1 MAVRKIIP
9 VATPNLIVAPNEYS
23 KSREEQ
29 LNNELR
35 LYFNRLNGN
44 VNTIADIGGGSSIS
58 FPHIVAYSDADQFAG
73 GDDTPTIVNFNNA
86 LDNVGF
92 TFNTD
97 GTATANYDGT
107 YKIEYRLQA
116 VNTENIALDVVV
128 WLQVNGEDVADSATK
143 YTIPARKSAGVP
155 SFNILA
161 SFVSW
166 ETLENDKFALYW
178 ATEQAYESGVQD
190 GVYLE
195 YEAAQTSPYAHPEI
209 PSSYGVIQYIGR
221 E

>member
-9 VATPNLIVAPNEYS
+9 VATPNLIVAPDEYS

-44 VNTIADIGGGSSIS
+44 INTIVDTAGGSAIS
-58 FPHIVAYSDADQFAG
+58 FPHIVAYSDADQYAG
-73 GDDTPTIVNFNNA
+73 GDDTPTIVSFNNA
-86 LDNVGF
+86 PDNVGF

-97 GTATANYDGT
+97 GTANALYDGT

-116 VNTENIALDVVV
+116 VNTENVALDTVV
-128 WLQVNGEDVADSATK
+128 WLEVNGEQVADSATK

-178 ATEQAYESGVQD
+178 ATEQAFESGVQD
-190 GVYLE
+190 GIYLE
-195 YEAAQTSPYAHPEI
+195 ATAAQTSPYAHPEI

>member
-9 VATPNLIVAPNEYS
+9 VATPNLIVAPDEYS

-44 VNTIADIGGGSSIS
+44 INTIVDTAGGSAIS
-58 FPHIVAYSDADQFAG
+58 FPHITAYSDADQYAD
-73 GDDTPTIVNFNNA
+73 GDDTPTIVAFNTVA
-86 LDNVGF
+86 DNVGF

-97 GTATANYDGT
+97 GTANALYDGT

-116 VNTENIALDVVV
+116 VNTDNVIHDVVV

-143 YTIPARKSAGVP
+143 YSIPARKSAGVY
-155 SFNILA
+155 SYNILA

-178 ATEQAYESGVQD
+178 ATEQAFDSGVQD
-190 GVYLE
+190 GIFLE
-195 YEAAQTSPYAHPEI
+195 ATAAQTSPYAHPEI

>member
-1 MAVRKIIP
+1 VSHRVKPIA
-9 VATPNLIVAPNEYS
+9 APNLIAASNVYS
-23 KSREEQ
+23 QTREEQ
-29 LNNELR
+29 LMNELR

-44 VNTIADIGGGSSIS
+44 INTVSDVAGGSSLS
-58 FPHIVAYSDADQFAG
+58 FPHIVAYSDADQYAG
-73 GDDTPTIVNFNNA
+73 GDDTPTIVSFNNA
-86 LDNVGF
+86 PDNVGF
-92 TFNTD
+92 TFNAD
-97 GTATANYDGT
+97 GTANATYDGT

-116 VNTENIALDVVV
+116 VNTENVAIDTVV
-128 WLQVNGEDVADSATK
+128 WLQVNGQDVADSATK

-155 SFNILA
+155 SFSILA

-166 ETLENDKFALYW
+166 ETLENDNFALYW

-190 GVYLE
+190 GIYLE
-195 YEAAQTSPYAHPEI
+195 ATAAQTSPYAHPEI

>member
-1 MAVRKIIP
+1 MSHRVKPIA
-9 VATPNLIVAPNEYS
+9 APNLIAASNVYS
-23 KSREEQ
+23 QVREEQ
-29 LNNELR
+29 LMNELR

-44 VNTIADIGGGSSIS
+44 INTVSDVAGGSALS
-58 FPHIVAYSDADQFAG
+58 FPHIVAYSDVDQYAG

-86 LDNVGF
+86 PDNVGF
-92 TFNTD
+92 TFNAD
-97 GTATANYDGT
+97 GTANATYDGT

-116 VNTENIALDVVV
+116 VNTENVALDVVV

-143 YTIPARKSAGVP
+143 YTLPARKSAGVP
-155 SFNILA
+155 SFSILA

-166 ETLENDKFALYW
+166 ETLENDNFALYW
-178 ATEQAYESGVQD
+178 ATEKAFESGIQD
-190 GVYLE
+190 GIFLE
-195 YEAAQTSPYAHPEI
+195 ATAAQTSPYAHPEI